1 MKSRFLLIVLLLLF
15 FNIIK
20 AQSPTDSEIS
30 KFNANIELGFGTFSL
45 ASANFE
51 VHFANSD
58 SGKINWYGKAGFG
71 FAEEFMG
78 ESGLGGLGA
87 VTMLT
92 GKRKHH
98 FEASG
103 GIFIG
108 SGSYGDL
115 LVLPLLDLGY
125 RYQKPGGGFIFRGKI
140 GVFSLGVGI
149 GIGYAF

>member
-1 MKSRFLLIVLLLLF
+1 MKFRFLLIVLLLF
-15 FNIIK
+15 TFIITK
-20 AQSPTDSEIS
+20 AQSPGNSEIS
-30 KFNANIELGFGTFSL
+30 KFNANIELGFGIFSL

-51 VHFANSD
+51 AYIADSD
-58 SGKINWYGKAGFG
+58 SGKVNWYGKAGFG

-92 GKRKHH
+92 GKGKHH

-103 GIFIG
+103 GVFIG
-108 SGSYGDL
+108 SGSYGEML
-115 LVLPLLDLGY
+115 ILPLLDLGY
-125 RYQKPGGGFIFRGKI
+125 RYQKPGGGFIFRGKVGI
-140 GVFSLGVGI
+140 FSLGVGI